1 MRSPLK
7 LSLGMGAD
15 KRAAKQRRAR
25 PLPLHSPRTYP
36 SPSPRCLF
44 ISLSQSM
51 CFQCVCASARAPLP
65 ARLYYLGSSQTE
77 SFTPGGSLVPLLCR
91 TRSVYSHANIISMAD
106 DRGLGGML
114 RCAAKLQ
121 CHCLIP
127 GMPRCAA
134 HGWGKTGAPEGPW
147 HPGEF
152 TFTLAQSWFWMLKER
167 SNRAGISHGT
177 K

>member
-25 PLPLHSPRTYP
+25 PLPLHSLRTYP
-36 SPSPRCLF
+36 SPSPRSLF

-51 CFQCVCASARAPLP
+51 CFQCVCASARAPLR
-65 ARLYYLGSSQTE
+65 ARLCYLRSSQTE
-77 SFTPGGSLVPLLCR
+77 SFTPGGSLVPPLCR
-91 TRSVYSHANIISMAD
+91 THSVYSHANIINMAD
-106 DRGLGGML
+106 DRGLGGMW
-114 RCAAKLQ
+114 RCAAELQ

-134 HGWGKTGAPEGPW
+134 DG
-147 HPGEF
+147 
-152 TFTLAQSWFWMLKER
+152 
-167 SNRAGISHGT
+167 
-177 K
+177 